1 MAGTTYCRWYDK
13 RLADVFEWEQ
23 EQCLKNGLDCGDC
36 PDLICK
42 EDSEKEF
49 SND

>member
-42 EDSEKEF
+42 DDSEKEF